1 MEPPEATL
9 AARGITD
16 ERDRLLSADEAL
28 AELQE
33 SCGGVIPGPLAIPEL
48 LDLVGQ
54 ARQMGLKIAR
64 EFSAFDGTDVVSGF
78 ARIVPLEDDAGGGC
92 ELLVD
97 NWQRSA
103 GDISSTHDLAERLDI
118 IDRASAEITAR
129 LDSTQKLQ
137 LLTALVPDADEFHE
151 AVKAGPG
158 KVWTEYV
165 SLSGVAHQQPL
176 HWRLLDGAH
185 CKIPGSLRSWR
196 ARLLP
201 IGPRKEDPRGFE
213 LLFIADEPLINEFGG
228 DGEDGN
234 SPYTRL
240 IGGALTPVL
249 RQPIARI
256 VANAETIQA
265 KLAGPLRSEYS
276 EYAGNIAMA
285 GQHLSGMLDDLA
297 DLEVVE
303 SAGFSTAKEK
313 VDLADAA
320 RRAGGILGVR
330 AQSRSITLELPE
342 QGKSADERA
351 VANAEFRRVLQV
363 LINLIGNAIA
373 YSPEGS
379 TVTVETRIDEDD
391 GMVAVSVADQGPGI
405 SPEQRAKIFEKFER
419 LGRDSDGGKDTGS
432 GLGLYISRR
441 LAVVMG
447 GDLSV
452 EASSPEGMSTGAVFT
467 LRLPSLQQS
476 S

>member
-16 ERDRLLSADEAL
+16 ERDRLLSADQAL

-33 SCGGVIPGPLAIPEL
+33 SCGGVIPGPLAVPEL
-48 LDLVGQ
+48 LELVRQ
-54 ARQMGLKIAR
+54 AREMGLKIAR
-64 EFSAFDGTDVVSGF
+64 EFSAFEGTGVISGF
-78 ARIVPLEDDAGGGC
+78 ARILPNDEDEGGGC
-92 ELLVD
+92 ELLVE

-103 GDISSTHDLAERLDI
+103 GDIGATHELAEKLDTV
-118 IDRASAEITAR
+118 DRASAEITAR
-129 LDSTQKLQ
+129 LDRDQKLQ
-137 LLTALVPDADEFHE
+137 LLTAVVPDADEFHDV
-151 AVKAGPG
+151 VKAGPG

-165 SLSGVAHQQPL
+165 SLRGVTHQQPL
-176 HWRLLDGAH
+176 HWRLLDGAE
-185 CKIPGSLRSWR
+185 CTIPGSQRSWR

-201 IGPRKEDPRGFE
+201 IGPRKDDPRGFE
-213 LLFIADEPLINEFGG
+213 LLFVADEPLVTDADNPDG
-228 DGEDGN
+228 DAN

-256 VANAETIQA
+256 IANAETIQS

-303 SAGFSTAKEK
+303 SPGFSTTAER
-313 VDLADAA
+313 VNLADVA

-330 AQSRSITLELPE
+330 AQARSISLSLPE
-342 QGKSADERA
+342 QGEGPIAK
-351 VANAEFRRVLQV
+351 AEFRRVLQI

-379 TVTVETRIDEDD
+379 AVTVETHANDED
-391 GMVAVSVADQGPGI
+391 GSTSVVVVDQGPGI
-405 SPEQRAKIFEKFER
+405 SPEQKAKIFEKFER

-441 LAVVMG
+441 LAVAMG
-447 GDLSV
+447 GDLHVDASAVESV
-452 EASSPEGMSTGAVFT
+452 ASGAVFT
-467 LRLPSLQQS
+467 LVLPGLDEQN
-476 S
+476 